1 VGLRVSPPHPG
12 PPDPLQAA
20 LRQCRTG
27 LFYLIAFGFVINGLF
42 LVAPLYMLQVFD
54 RVLASQ
60 RVETLLLLTV
70 IAGFALLIMGLL
82 ETVRG
87 RIQTRMSV
95 WLDKTL
101 SGPLIAASVGT
112 ALAGHY
118 ANAQALRDLGT
129 VRSFVSSGLK
139 ALLDLPWSPLF
150 IVVLWLLHPSLGW
163 FAAGFAVVLMALA
176 VVNELVAR
184 KPAQEA
190 NAERVV
196 NENLVEQAIR
206 NADVLQAM
214 GIMPRFLS
222 NWHDRHAGVVRRD
235 LFAGDCHAIMVG
247 ATRFV
252 RMLAQVGVLGL
263 GAYFVIHGELTAG
276 GMVAGSILLGRA
288 LAPIEQVIG
297 AWRGMLAARAARSR
311 LKRLFATTEVRDRP
325 LQLPAPKGVLVCDG
339 VWYAPSQGGAPI
351 LKNIAFRLEP
361 GEVLALM
368 GPSASGKTT
377 LCRTLVG
384 SWLPTKGF
392 VRLDGAQI
400 DRFTAGDQGRH
411 VGYLP
416 QDVELFAATV
426 SENIARLAP
435 NPDPALVVAAAEVA
449 DVHEMILS
457 LPQGYDTLL
466 GRDGTMLSGGQRQ
479 RIGLARALF
488 DRPRLIVLDEPNS
501 NLDSAGEAALVAA
514 IEAAKMWSS
523 TIVLVTH
530 GTRVLRPV
538 DRIMVLKDGQQRMLG
553 PRDEVLQA
561 LRPGPVLIGK
571 SNQDKAIGGSPHT
584 VLGAVP

>member
-1 VGLRVSPPHPG
+1 MSPRRSG
-12 PPDPLQAA
+12 SPDPLQAA
-20 LRQCRTG
+20 LRQCRKG

-101 SGPLIAASVGT
+101 SGPVIAASVGT
-112 ALAGHY
+112 ALAGHH

-129 VRSFVSSGLK
+129 VRSFVSGGLK

-163 FAAGFAVVLMALA
+163 FAAGFAVVLIALA

-190 NAERVV
+190 NAARVV

-222 NWHDRHAGVVRRD
+222 NWDDRLASVVRRD

-288 LAPIEQVIG
+288 LAPIEQAIG
-297 AWRGMLAARAARSR
+297 AWRGMLAARAAHGR
-311 LKRLFATTEVRDRP
+311 LAQLFGTTEVRDRP
-325 LQLPAPKGVLVCDG
+325 LQLPAPKGVLTCEG
-339 VWYAPSQGGAPI
+339 VWYAPRQGGPPI
-351 LKNIAFRLEP
+351 LKNIAFRAEP
-361 GEVLALM
+361 GEVLAIM

-377 LCRTLVG
+377 LCRTLIG

-435 NPDPALVVAAAEVA
+435 NPDPALVVAAAEAA
-449 DVHEMILS
+449 DVHDMILS
-457 LPQGYDTLL
+457 LPEGYDTLL
-466 GRDGTMLSGGQRQ
+466 GRDGTMISGGQRQ

-488 DRPRLIVLDEPNS
+488 NRPRLIVLDEPNS
-501 NLDSAGEAALVAA
+501 NLDSAGEAALVSA
-514 IEAAKMWSS
+514 IEAAKTWCS

-530 GTRVLRPV
+530 GTRILRPV
-538 DRIMVLKDGQQRMLG
+538 DRIMVIKDGQQRMLG

-571 SNQDKAIGGSPHT
+571 PNQDKAIGGSPHT